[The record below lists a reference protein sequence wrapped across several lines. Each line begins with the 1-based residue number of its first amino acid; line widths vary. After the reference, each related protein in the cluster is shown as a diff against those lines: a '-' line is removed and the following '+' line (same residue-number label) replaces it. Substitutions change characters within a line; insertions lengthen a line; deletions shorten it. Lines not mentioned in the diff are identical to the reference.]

1 LVISG
6 PFADS
11 RRDRAVGEFDA
22 IVMVNGDE
30 GAVMLMKSVQHLPQS
45 HRAFTM
51 QGSPREFHR
60 GPLIEK

>member
-1 LVISG
+1 VI
-6 PFADS
+6 
-11 RRDRAVGEFDA
+11 AVGEFDA

-30 GAVMLMKSVQHLPQS
+30 GAEMLMKSVQHLPQS

-51 QGSPREFHR
+51 QGSPREFDR